1 MVAIDTLELSGPRG
15 RYKTTNKYL
24 VGIVDQRSQADR
36 GNGDLGRYHHSDKA
50 PAAGKGS
57 PHAHKG
63 LLWAKAEVGGWAG
76 LELPSDPWAAGPCPA
91 VPWAGPGTFEAILTK
106 ALELIFARRHAR
118 GTIPAGLA
126 LARGAVIALA
136 HTLAAQEA
144 VGEVQSLA
152 IHRHLWVP
160 GHQGTY
166 GVWKPGCASRV
177 GM

>member
-1 MVAIDTLELSGPRG
+1 M
-15 RYKTTNKYL
+15 
-24 VGIVDQRSQADR
+24 
-36 GNGDLGRYHHSDKA
+36 
-50 PAAGKGS
+50 
-57 PHAHKG
+57 
-63 LLWAKAEVGGWAG
+63 G

-118 GTIPAGLA
+118 GAIPAGLA

-177 GM
+177 SM